1 MNKFKKGSAVVL
13 AGLALWMASG
23 TTYGLGLGHPVSR
36 AILGDTLSVSVPVRL
51 DAGEEFGADCVKA
64 DVYFGDDK
72 VPAARVQAQLNT
84 TAAPPGRKTEQV
96 IQVRTSALINEPVVT
111 VYVSAGCRTIIT
123 RKVVALVDPPDLKV
137 PVAGNTASQPAASSG
152 SSEPSATDVPPLT
165 QRSAPPVKLVRDP
178 VSRSSGLGRKA
189 PSFALSEDASAPRS
203 ARSSRTVV
211 VSKKAQPK
219 RRTEAPRLVLDPVA
233 TDATVAPGLQMSGQ
247 LGAVTPEAEASSP
260 EILQRRRSAAAIWQA
275 MNASPEE
282 MARDQARLE
291 DLERKLDG
299 LSRDSVRASEAVTGL
314 QSRLAHQS
322 AGGNG
327 VVYGLGGLV
336 ALLLGALAWREWTLR
351 KALAEQSSWLT
362 SQSPEDSAPAAD
374 ESQAAADGLPDIHH
388 VLAQIDAELD
398 QAKATAPS
406 QQTQAVEAVA
416 PNLGQD
422 TTPAPIHDVPAPVA
436 PRAPS
441 IRDVSVDELIDLEQQ
456 AEFFLVLGQDESAI
470 ELLENYI
477 HNSTAASPMPFLKLL
492 EIYRQMG
499 MRTAYERTRMN
510 FNLRFNAHAA
520 LWDADLTHG
529 HELKDYPGILERLQ
543 ALWAYPNK
551 ALEVLERSLMRQDAE
566 SYTFD
571 LPAYRELLFLYAVLR
586 DLQGQEHAGHDQH
599 HLSHRD
605 LLVSSSPSWPV
616 SGQAAG
622 YAAGRSTQP
631 AVDADLDLSSPLM
644 ATLPMKALPDLAPI
658 LSLDL
663 ELDDLYV
670 EPAPTDHKP

>member
-1 MNKFKKGSAVVL
+1 MNKFKRGSAVVL
-13 AGLALWMASG
+13 AGLTLWTASS

-51 DAGEEFGADCVKA
+51 DAGEELSADCVKA

-72 VPAARVQAQLNT
+72 VPAPRVQTQLNHT
-84 TAAPPGRKTEQV
+84 TAPMGRQAEQV

-111 VYVSAGCRTIIT
+111 VYVTAGCQTKIT
-123 RKVVALVDPPDLKV
+123 RKLVALVDPPDLRM
-137 PVAGNTASQPAASSG
+137 PVAGAAASQSLASSG
-152 SSEPSATDVPPLT
+152 SEPEPSTTEA
-165 QRSAPPVKLVRDP
+165 SAPIRSQAQPVKLVQDP

-189 PSFALSEDASAPRS
+189 PSFALSEGEPPQSSKRKARTPR
-203 ARSSRTVV
+203 AAA
-211 VSKKAQPK
+211 SKKSKLTQSVD
-219 RRTEAPRLVLDPVA
+219 APRLVVDPVA
-233 TDATVAPGLQMSGQ
+233 TDANVAPGLQMSGQ

-260 EILQRRRSAAAIWQA
+260 EVLQRRRSAAAIWQA

-299 LSRDSVRASEAVTGL
+299 LSRDSARASEAVTGL

-322 AGGNG
+322 VGGNG
-327 VVYGLGGLV
+327 VAYGLGALV
-336 ALLLGALAWREWTLR
+336 ALLLGVLVWREWTLR

-374 ESQAAADGLPDIHH
+374 DSQASAAALPDIQH
-388 VLAQIDAELD
+388 VLADIDAEIE
-398 QAKATAPS
+398 QARASS
-406 QQTQAVEAVA
+406 QLEHSVERMA

-422 TTPAPIHDVPAPVA
+422 TSPAPIHDVPAPVA

-441 IRDVSVDELIDLEQQ
+441 MRDVSVDELIDLEQQ

-470 ELLENYI
+470 ELLEAYI
-477 HNSTAASPMPFLKLL
+477 SNSTALSPMPFLKLL

-520 LWDADLTHG
+520 LWEADLTHG
-529 HELKDYPGILERLQ
+529 HELKDYPGVVERLQ
-543 ALWAYPNK
+543 ALWAYPDK

-571 LPAYRELLFLYAVLR
+571 LPAYRELLFLYAILR
-586 DLQGQEHAGHDQH
+586 DLQGQPQSAHDQH
-599 HLSHRD
+599 HLSHMD
-605 LLVSSSPSWPV
+605 LLVSSSPS
-616 SGQAAG
+616 GRAAG
-622 YAAGRSTQP
+622 GEAHPGL
-631 AVDADLDLSSPLM
+631 DADLDLSSPLM
-644 ATLPMKALPDLAPI
+644 ATLPMKALPDLAPT

-670 EPAPTDHKP
+670 DPASTDHKP

>member
-1 MNKFKKGSAVVL
+1 MNKFKRGSAGVL
-13 AGLALWMASG
+13 AGLMLWMASG

-51 DAGEEFGADCVKA
+51 DAGEDLGADCVKA
-64 DVYFGDDK
+64 DVYFGDEK
-72 VPAARVQAQLNT
+72 VPASRVQTQLNT
-84 TAAPPGRKTEQV
+84 TAAPLGHKAEQV
-96 IQVRTSALINEPVVT
+96 IQVRTSVLINEPVVT

-137 PVAGNTASQPAASSG
+137 PVASSTASPSVASSG
-152 SSEPSATDVPPLT
+152 SSEPDSTHVAVGT
-165 QRSAPPVKLVRDP
+165 QRQAAPVRLVRDP
-178 VSRSSGLGRKA
+178 VSRSSGLGRRA
-189 PSFALSEDASAPRS
+189 PSFALSEGEPSRRS
-203 ARSSRTVV
+203 ARSSRAVAAS
-211 VSKKAQPK
+211 SKLQPTPPK
-219 RRTEAPRLVLDPVA
+219 QRPQAPRLVLDPVA
-233 TDATVAPGLQMSGQ
+233 TDATVAPDLQMSGQ
-247 LGAVTPEAEASSP
+247 LAAVTPEADASSP
-260 EILQRRRSAAAIWQA
+260 EIVQRRRSAAAIWQA

-299 LSRDSVRASEAVTGL
+299 LSRDSARASEAVTGL

-327 VVYGLGGLV
+327 VVYGLGALV
-336 ALLLGALAWREWTLR
+336 AVLLGVLAWREWTLR
-351 KALAEQSSWLT
+351 QALAEQSSWLT
-362 SQSPEDSAPAAD
+362 SQLPEDSSPPEGEVQAT
-374 ESQAAADGLPDIHH
+374 AAALPDIHH
-388 VLAQIDAELD
+388 VLAQIDAELE
-398 QAKATAPS
+398 QAKAPA
-406 QQTQAVEAVA
+406 QLAQAVEVVA

-422 TTPAPIHDVPAPVA
+422 TTPAPIHDVPPPVA

-441 IRDVSVDELIDLEQQ
+441 MRDVSVDELIDLEQQ

-470 ELLENYI
+470 EVLENYI

-492 EIYRQMG
+492 EIYRQLG
-499 MRTAYERTRMN
+499 MRVAYERTRMN

-520 LWDADLTHG
+520 LWDADMTHG

-543 ALWAYPNK
+543 ALWAYPDK

-571 LPAYRELLFLYAVLR
+571 LPAYRELLFLYAILR
-586 DLQGQEHAGHDQH
+586 DLQGQSHTGHDQH
-599 HLSHRD
+599 QLSHVD
-605 LLVSSSPSWPV
+605 LLVSSSPS
-616 SGQAAG
+616 GQATAG
-622 YAAGRSTQP
+622 ATQP

-644 ATLPMKALPDLAPI
+644 ATLPMKALPDLAPT

-670 EPAPTDHKP
+670 EPAPADHKP